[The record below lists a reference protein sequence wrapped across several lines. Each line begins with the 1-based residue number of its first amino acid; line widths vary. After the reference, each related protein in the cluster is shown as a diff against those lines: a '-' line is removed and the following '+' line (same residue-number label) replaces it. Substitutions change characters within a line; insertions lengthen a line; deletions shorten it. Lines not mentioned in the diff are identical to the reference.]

1 MISANTKMSRLAA
14 GMTAAALLSL
24 LVACGPASN
33 SDFGGSPT
41 PTPLPAIKT
50 GTVNLLISD
59 ASTEDWATVGVKV
72 LSISLVPQGGGAPV
86 AAYTAPSRAPT
97 INLVQLDQLAEILG
111 NVTVPAGTYTG
122 ASITIGANPGD
133 VLLTA
138 AADPEAGFAGTAGA
152 TVPSSQIHIQGA
164 TGSSG
169 SLTTSVSV
177 NFSSPLVV
185 TANQS
190 NALDLEFD
198 LSHPA
203 FIVDRLPAGGGAPFW
218 AVNFK
223 APLRDH
229 RIGALKA
236 FLLRHLYGTVT
247 AVASTNT
254 SITLTKDYA
263 VYPPTKPE
271 TAIGSTESLQIL
283 ADSVNGTIFYDVDA
297 KTRTVIRDF
306 TAQTSTLDGK
316 YVRVAAR
323 YQSDGSLVAV
333 RIWASASFNSV
344 WLSPEG
350 HVLHVDAKAGQFVVQ
365 NEAGARVPIEVDAN
379 TEFFFRTPAN
389 ALADATPIG
398 TGPGFLTSGDLVR
411 GFKVHV
417 SPADPLAS
425 PLVAQTVDI
434 ETARYDGTISAATTT
449 GFTYTRKFATAD
461 DDYTQNLDFI
471 SSTTSNGTDANG
483 NAITGFKWWYFT
495 FPTLAETGS
504 NAIPDFV
511 SAVSGAVNFGGP
523 VGAMKAWGASYAI
536 WADPA
541 NPSGWSA
548 PWTVLE
554 PTPVP
559 LGTVAS
565 PWASGANGGFF
576 GISVPNG
583 ANPVTVAVNTTTGS
597 APLVYQID
605 TTNGIMT
612 VNVVDITTPAGL
624 NEMIAGLA
632 VGAPVKVF
640 GIPRPDGTIKSYVVF
655 YYTGT
660 LPTPHLATGVQEA
673 LPVTTSA
680 WGAGR
685 EGVVSTKSR

>member
-1 MISANTKMSRLAA
+1 MSRLAA
-14 GMTAAALLSL
+14 GMTAAALFSL
-24 LVACGPASN
+24 LVGCGPASS
-33 SDFGGSPT
+33 SDSGGGSPT
-41 PTPLPAIKT
+41 PTPVPT
-50 GTVNLLISD
+50 GMVSLTVSD

-72 LSISLVPQGGGAPV
+72 LSISLTPQGGGAAVP
-86 AAYTAPSRAPT
+86 AYTAPNPAPT

-111 NVTVPAGTYTG
+111 NATVRTGTYTG
-122 ASITIGANPGD
+122 ATLTIGANPGD

-138 AADPEAGFAGTAGA
+138 AADPEAGFAGTAGE
-152 TVPSSQIHIQGA
+152 TVPSSQIRIQGA
-164 TGSSG
+164 TGSAG
-169 SLTTSVSV
+169 SLTTTVSV
-177 NFSSPLVV
+177 NFDSPLVV

-203 FIVDRLPAGGGAPFW
+203 FIVDRVPADGSAPFW

-223 APLRDH
+223 GPVRH
-229 RIGALKA
+229 HPIGALAA
-236 FLLRHLYGTVT
+236 FLLRDLYGTVT
-247 AVASTNT
+247 AVTDP

-271 TAIGSTESLQIL
+271 TAIASTVSLQIL
-283 ADSVNGTIFYDVDA
+283 ADSANGTIFYDVDA
-297 KTRTVIRDF
+297 KTKTVVHDF
-306 TAQTSTLDGK
+306 SAETSTLDGK

-333 RIWASASFNSV
+333 RIWASTTFNSV

-350 HVLHVDAKAGQFVVQ
+350 HVLHVDAKAGQFEVQ
-365 NEAGARVPIEVDAN
+365 NEAGAGVEVTVDAN
-379 TEFFFRTPAN
+379 TEFFFRTPAK
-389 ALADATPIG
+389 AVADATPIG
-398 TGPGFLTSGDLVR
+398 SGPGFLTSEDLVR

-417 SPADPLAS
+417 SVVDPTAS

-449 GFTYTRKFATAD
+449 GFTYTRKFATGN
-461 DDYTQNLDFI
+461 DDYIASLDFI
-471 SSTTSNGTDANG
+471 SSSTSNGTDANG
-483 NAITGFKWWYFT
+483 NPITGYKWWYFT
-495 FPTLAETGS
+495 FPTLAETGA

-511 SAVSGAVNFGGP
+511 TATSGAVNFGGS
-523 VGAMKAWGASYAI
+523 VGAMKAWGATFAI

-541 NPSGWSA
+541 DPGGWSA

-559 LGTVAS
+559 LGTVAT
-565 PWASGANGGFF
+565 PWASGASGGFF
-576 GISVPNG
+576 GITVPNG
-583 ANPVTVAVNTTTGS
+583 GSTVSVAVNTTSGS

-605 TTNGIMT
+605 VTNGVMT
-612 VNVVDITTPAGL
+612 VSAVDITTSTGL
-624 NEMIAGLA
+624 NDMIAGLA

-640 GIPRPDGTIKSYVVF
+640 GIPQPDGTIKSYVVF

-660 LPTPHLATGVQEA
+660 LPSHSIKAAGESGV
-673 LPVTTSA
+673 PVTTSA

-685 EGVVSTKSR
+685 EGGVSTSAK

>member
-1 MISANTKMSRLAA
+1 MSRLAA
-14 GMTAAALLSL
+14 GMTATALLSL
-24 LVACGPASN
+24 LVACGPGAS
-33 SDFGGSPT
+33 SDSGAAPT
-41 PTPLPAIKT
+41 PTPIPAVKT
-50 GTVNLLISD
+50 GSVNLLISD

-72 LSISLVPQGGGAPV
+72 LSISLLPQGGGAPV
-86 AAYTAPSRAPT
+86 LAYTAPSPAPV

-111 NVTVPAGTYTG
+111 NVTVPAGAYTG
-122 ASITIGANPGD
+122 ATLTIGANPGD

-164 TGSSG
+164 TGSAG

-177 NFSSPLVV
+177 NFTSPLVV

-203 FIVDRLPAGGGAPFW
+203 FIVDRVPAGGDATFW

-223 APLRDH
+223 GPVRHHPIGDLR
-229 RIGALKA
+229 A
-236 FLLRHLYGTVT
+236 FLLRDPYGTVT
-247 AVASTNT
+247 AVASA
-254 SITLTKDYA
+254 SITMTKDYP
-263 VYPPTKPE
+263 VYPPTTPE
-271 TAIGSTESLQIL
+271 TAIASTESLQIL
-283 ADSVNGTIFYDVDA
+283 ADSANGTIFYDVDA
-297 KTRTVIRDF
+297 KTKTVINDF
-306 TAQTSTLDGK
+306 SAESTLDGK

-333 RIWASASFNSV
+333 RIWASATFNSV

-350 HVLHVDAKAGQFVVQ
+350 HVLHVHPAASLFDVQ
-365 NEAGARVPIEVDAN
+365 NEAGASVPIEVDAN

-389 ALADATPIG
+389 AVADATPIG

-417 SPADPLAS
+417 SPVDPLAS

-434 ETARYDGTISAATTT
+434 ETARYDGTVSAAATA
-449 GFTYTRKFATAD
+449 GFTYTRNFATAG
-461 DDYTQNLDFI
+461 DDYTQTLDFI
-471 SSTTSNGTDANG
+471 SSATPNGTDANG
-483 NAITGFKWWYFT
+483 NPITGFKWWYFT
-495 FPTLAETGS
+495 FPTLAETGA

-511 SAVSGAVNFGGP
+511 TATGGAVNFGGS
-523 VGAMKAWGASYAI
+523 VGAMTAWGESFSI

-559 LGTVAS
+559 LGTVATA
-565 PWASGANGGFF
+565 WASGGSGGFF
-576 GISVPNG
+576 GIAVPNG
-583 ANPVTVAVNTTTGS
+583 ADTVSVSVNTASGS

-605 TTNGIMT
+605 VTGGILT
-612 VNVVDITTPAGL
+612 VSAVDITTTAGL
-624 NEMIAGLA
+624 NEMIAGLS

-640 GIPRPDGTIKSYVVF
+640 GIPQPDGTIKSYVVF

-660 LPTPHLATGVQEA
+660 LPSHAIKGLQSGVR
-673 LPVTTSA
+673 VTTSSWEA
-680 WGAGR
+680 DR
-685 EGVVSTKSR
+685 VDGVSPSSR